1 MMMVY
6 TGILGI
12 PESLFESAKLDGAN
26 YWKEVKLII
35 LPLIRPTI
43 CMVIF
48 HGSHVVLQDVRY
60 GLDHDTGRTG
70 IHVKDSAD
78 YDDSER
84 VYLQ

>member
-1 MMMVY
+1 MVY

-35 LPLIRPTI
+35 LPLIKPTI
-43 CMVIF
+43 CMVF
-48 HGSHVVLQDVRY
+48 SMEVMVLQDVRY